1 MVKPASGLNVNS
13 FYGVLYDTMRNGKPF
28 PITAKQAVEVIRI
41 TEEIRK
47 QNPQF

>member
-1 MVKPASGLNVNS
+1 MVKPASGLNIYS
-13 FYGVLYDTMRNGKPF
+13 FYSEVYNSMRNGKPF